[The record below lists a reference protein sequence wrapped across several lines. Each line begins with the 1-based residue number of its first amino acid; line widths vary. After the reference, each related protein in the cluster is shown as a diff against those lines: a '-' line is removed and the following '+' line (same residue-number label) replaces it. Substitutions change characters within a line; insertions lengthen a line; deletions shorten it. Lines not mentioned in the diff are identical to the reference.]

1 MALVLV
7 VDDAQFMR
15 MRLTKVLEE
24 AGHEVVEAGNG
35 LEAVEMY
42 KRHRPDLVLMDI
54 TMPEMDGLDA
64 LRTIRAEDPNARVV
78 MCTALGQKSVVI
90 EALKAGARD
99 FIVKPFQPEKIREVV
114 EKQVG

>member
-1 MALVLV
+1 
-7 VDDAQFMR
+7 MR

-24 AGHEVVEAGNG
+24 EGHEVIEAENGLKAVEA
-35 LEAVEMY
+35 Y
-42 KRHRPDLVLMDI
+42 KEHRPDLVLMDI

-64 LRTIRAEDPNARVV
+64 LRTIRSEDPDACVV

-99 FIVKPFQPEKIREVV
+99 FIVKPFQPDKVREIVS
-114 EKQVG
+114 KQVG